1 MEIIPADRYDALTLA
16 ETQKTFVMTPEGM
29 RRALMRD
36 DTFGFYA
43 VENGVRYGFALLRR
57 LGSAEYF
64 LWEYVIDH
72 SYQGQGRGRAFLS
85 ALIALLRET
94 YGANT
99 LWTTYIWGNDAARR
113 LYESL
118 GFVETDVVDE
128 DGIHEVNLCL
138 RLS

>member
-36 DTFGFYA
+36 DTFGFTRSKMVCDMGSPCCA
-43 VENGVRYGFALLRR
+43 G
-57 LGSAEYF
+57 LGQRSTF